1 MITPKAIEAAI
12 GLRKTSRVAISSP
25 EMTNPRMM
33 ALRQLGGRSTRGAR
47 FLLRARCCA
56 SARLRGRP
64 RRLLS
69 IRPPWVPRCLRR
81 LRFLVCAML

>member
-1 MITPKAIEAAI
+1 MKTPKTIETPAGFLNTI
-12 GLRKTSRVAISSP
+12 SVTMSSP

-33 ALRQLGGRSTRGAR
+33 ALRQLGGRSTRGPR

-64 RRLLS
+64 RRLVS

-81 LRFLVCAML
+81 LRFLVCAMP